1 MASFAA
7 KHLSPG
13 ASDFQEYAEKARRES
28 IQWARGLLEAPG
40 ENWLI
45 LDTETTGLGQDDE
58 IVQIGVIDGGG
69 NVLMDNLHCAPSK
82 RVPPE
87 ATAVHHITDDMVKGA
102 PNFFERYKELAR
114 IVEGRIVVI
123 YNKAYDTRLITQS
136 IARFNATIP
145 LTPLRWECAMLRY
158 ADFVGDWNEYHQNF
172 RWPKL
177 TGGDHS
183 ALGDCFA
190 TLEVIRMMAGKHE
203 GEKSQIGGKSND

>member
-1 MASFAA
+1 MASFVA
-7 KHLSPG
+7 KRLSPG
-13 ASDFQEYAEKARRES
+13 TSEFRKYAEKARWES
-28 IQWARGLLEAPG
+28 IQWAQSLLEAPG
-40 ENWLI
+40 EHWLI
-45 LDTETTGLGQDDE
+45 LDTETTGLGQDAE
-58 IVQIGVIDGGG
+58 VVQIGVIDGCGK
-69 NVLMDNLHCAPSK
+69 VLIDNLLCAPSK
-82 RVPPE
+82 PIPPE
-87 ATAVHHITDDMVKGA
+87 ATAVHHITDDMVVGA

-123 YNKAYDTRLITQS
+123 YNKAYDTRLIAQS
-136 IARFNATIP
+136 VARFSATIP

-190 TLEVIRMMAGKHE
+190 TLEVIRKMAG
-203 GEKSQIGGKSND
+203 G